1 MRILLATTQFAPE
14 LGGVPQLLLDFCT
27 HRPADTELYVLS
39 VRQREESF
47 YRDFDAR
54 AGFTIERVAPRG
66 NAGGTSIEF
75 ARRLHAVI
83 REWKPDVIFSGV
95 AYPTAIIVSSVTQ
108 ITRTPFVV
116 YAHSEDVTIQNTTK
130 RKLLAWA
137 LGRAHTVITVSEFTR
152 RALAQLMNPQRITI
166 ISPGID
172 LKRFATRLFPFSLA
186 PLKPSWLLMSAG
198 RLVWRKGQD
207 TVIRA
212 LPKIAKR
219 VPNIHYLIVGD
230 GPDVRGL
237 HTLASQM
244 QVASRVTFAGRVS
257 DRDLP
262 AYFYACNA
270 YVMPTRPSDDGSE
283 VEGFG
288 IVFLEAAAAS
298 KPVIAGRA
306 GGVADA
312 VVENVTGFL
321 VDPTDVDAVA
331 NAVIRLA
338 EDEML
343 CKRLGSNG
351 RERVE
356 HGFTVERFAARVA
369 DVLQNATAGKHR
381 APIENFA
388 YTEN

>member
-1 MRILLATTQFAPE
+1 MKILLTTTQFAPE

-27 HRPADTELYVLS
+27 HRPADMELYVLS

-47 YRDFDAR
+47 YRDFDTR

-75 ARRLHAVI
+75 ARRLHAI
-83 REWKPDVIFSGV
+83 IHEWKPDVIFSGV

-137 LGRAHTVITVSEFTR
+137 LGRARTVITVSEFTR

-166 ISPGID
+166 ISPGIN
-172 LKRFATRLFPFSLA
+172 LKRFELLA
-186 PLKPSWLLMSAG
+186 PASLKSLEANWVVMTAG
-198 RLVWRKGQD
+198 RLIWRKGQD

-244 QVASRVTFAGRVS
+244 HVASRVTFAGRVS

-262 AYFYACNA
+262 AYFYVCNA

-338 EDEML
+338 EDEAL
-343 CKRLGSNG
+343 CKRLGANG

-356 HGFTVERFAARVA
+356 HGFAVERFAARVA
-369 DVLQNATAGKHR
+369 EVLQNAAAGKHR
-381 APIENFA
+381 APIENFV